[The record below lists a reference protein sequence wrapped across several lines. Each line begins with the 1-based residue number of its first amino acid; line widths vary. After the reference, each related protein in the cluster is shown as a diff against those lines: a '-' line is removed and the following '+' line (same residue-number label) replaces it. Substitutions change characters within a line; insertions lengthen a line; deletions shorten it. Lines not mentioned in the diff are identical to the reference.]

1 MSERRPAP
9 TVGQVVLGRRLRDL
23 REAAGLKRD
32 EAARSLRVTGATIR
46 RMETA
51 EVALKIPYVQ
61 MLLELYEVPEGEIEA
76 FVALAEE
83 ANLPGWWQRYHD
95 VLPDWFS
102 LYVSLEGAAEMIRAY
117 EPHFVP
123 GLLQTEAYARAVFD
137 AGTVGRSKPDEI
149 ERHVSL
155 RLARQSLLTREDAPH
170 LWVVMDETVLRRP
183 PGGPDVLRDQL
194 DHLLEVARLPHV
206 TLQIAEFTSGPHPG
220 TFGPFT
226 LFRFPVRELPDM
238 VYSEYVTGA
247 LYLDSRDEVG
257 MHLEV
262 LDHLVAQ
269 AASAERTIELMAR
282 WRERLG
288 PAEG

>member
-23 REAAGLKRD
+23 REARGLKRE
-32 EAARSLRVTGATIR
+32 EAARPLRVASATIR

-61 MLLELYEVPEGEIEA
+61 MLLEQYEVPEREIEA

-83 ANLPGWWQRYHD
+83 ANLPGWWQRFHD

-102 LYVSLEGAAEMIRAY
+102 LYVSLEGAASMIRAY

-137 AGTVGRSKPDEI
+137 AGTVGRSRPDEVD
-149 ERHVSL
+149 RHIDL
-155 RLARQSLLTREDAPH
+155 RMARQSLLDREDSPH
-170 LWVVMDETVLRRP
+170 LWVVMDETVLRRT
-183 PGGPDVLRDQL
+183 PGGPDVLRGQL
-194 DHLLEVARLPHV
+194 DRLIEAVRRPNV
-206 TLQIAEFTSGPHPG
+206 TLQIAEFATGPHPG

-247 LYLDSRDEVG
+247 LYLDARDEVG

-269 AASAERTIELMAR
+269 AAGAERTLEIL
-282 WRERLG
+282 RETRDALG
-288 PAEG
+288 

>member
-23 REAAGLKRD
+23 REAVGLKRD

-61 MLLELYEVPEGEIEA
+61 MLLELYEVPEAEIEA

-83 ANLPGWWQRYHD
+83 ANLPGWWQRFHD
-95 VLPDWFS
+95 VLPEWFS
-102 LYVSLEGAAEMIRAY
+102 LYVSLEGAAELIRSY

-123 GLLQTEAYARAVFD
+123 GLLQTEEYARAVFD
-137 AGTVGRSKPDEI
+137 AGTVGRSQPDEI

-155 RLARQSLLTREDAPH
+155 RMARQSLLTREDAPH

-183 PGGPDVLRDQL
+183 PGGPAVLRGQL
-194 DHLLEVARLPHV
+194 DRLIEAARLPHV
-206 TLQIAEFTSGPHPG
+206 TLQIAEFASGPHPG

-238 VYSEYVTGA
+238 VFSEYVTGA
-247 LYLDSRDEVG
+247 LYLDSREEVG
-257 MHLEV
+257 VHLEV

-269 AASAERTIELMAR
+269 AAGAERTVEILEK
-282 WRERLG
+282 WRTRLN
-288 PAEG
+288 

>member
-32 EAARSLRVTGATIR
+32 EAAKALRVTGATIR

-61 MLLELYEVPEGEIEA
+61 MLLELYEVPEREIEA

-83 ANLPGWWQRYHD
+83 ANLPGWWQRFHD

-149 ERHVSL
+149 DRHVSL

-170 LWVVMDETVLRRP
+170 LWVVMDETALRRP

-206 TLQIAEFTSGPHPG
+206 TLQIAEFASGPHPG

-238 VYSEYVTGA
+238 VYSEYITGA

-269 AASAERTIELMAR
+269 AASAERTLELMAE

-288 PAEG
+288 PAEE

>member
-1 MSERRPAP
+1 M
-9 TVGQVVLGRRLRDL
+9 RDL
-23 REAAGLKRD
+23 REAADLKRD
-32 EAARSLRVTGATIR
+32 EAARALRVTGATIR

-83 ANLPGWWQRYHD
+83 ANLPGWWQRFHD

-123 GLLQTEAYARAVFD
+123 GLLQTEEYARAVFD
-137 AGTVGRSKPDEI
+137 AGTVGRSKPDDI
-149 ERHVSL
+149 DRHVSL

-183 PGGPDVLRDQL
+183 PGGPAVLRGQL
-194 DHLLEVARLPHV
+194 DRLVEAAALPHV
-206 TLQIAEFTSGPHPG
+206 TLQIAEFTAGPHPG

-226 LFRFPVRELPDM
+226 LFRFPARELPDM

-247 LYLDSRDEVG
+247 LYLDARDEVG

-269 AASAERTIELMAR
+269 AASAERTVEILQK
-282 WRERLG
+282 WRTRLS
-288 PAEG
+288 

>member
-23 REAAGLKRD
+23 REARGLKRE
-32 EAARSLRVTGATIR
+32 EAAKPLRVASATIR

-61 MLLELYEVPEGEIEA
+61 MLLELYEVPEREIEA
-76 FVALAEE
+76 FVALAED
-83 ANLPGWWQRYHD
+83 ANLPGWWQRFHD

-102 LYVSLEGAAEMIRAY
+102 LYVSLEGAASMIRAY

-137 AGTVGRSKPDEI
+137 AGTVGRSRPEEVD
-149 ERHVSL
+149 RHIDL
-155 RLARQSLLTREDAPH
+155 RMARQSLLDREDSPH
-170 LWVVMDETVLRRP
+170 LWVVMDETVLARP
-183 PGGPDVLRDQL
+183 PGGPEVLRGQL
-194 DHLLEVARLPHV
+194 DRLLEAVQRPNV
-206 TLQIAEFTSGPHPG
+206 TLQIAEFASGPHPG

-247 LYLDSRDEVG
+247 LYLDARDEVG

-269 AASAERTIELMAR
+269 AAGAARTVEILERAR
-282 WRERLG
+282 AALG
-288 PAEG
+288 

>member
-23 REAAGLKRD
+23 REARGLKRE
-32 EAARSLRVTGATIR
+32 EAARPLRVASATIR

-61 MLLELYEVPEGEIEA
+61 MLLELYEVPEREIEA
-76 FVALAEE
+76 FVALAED
-83 ANLPGWWQRYHD
+83 ANLPGWWQRFHD

-102 LYVSLEGAAEMIRAY
+102 LYVSLEGAASMIRAY

-123 GLLQTEAYARAVFD
+123 GLLQTEEYARAVFD
-137 AGTVGRSKPDEI
+137 AGTVGRSRPEEVD
-149 ERHVSL
+149 RHIDL
-155 RLARQSLLTREDAPH
+155 RMARQSLLDREDSPH

-183 PGGPDVLRDQL
+183 PGGPHVLRGQL
-194 DHLLEVARLPHV
+194 DRLIEASQRPNV
-206 TLQIAEFTSGPHPG
+206 TLQIAEFATGPHPG

-247 LYLDSRDEVG
+247 LYLDARDEVG

-269 AASAERTIELMAR
+269 AAGAARTVEILKQAR
-282 WRERLG
+282 EALG
-288 PAEG
+288 

>member
-23 REAAGLKRD
+23 REARGLKRE
-32 EAARSLRVTGATIR
+32 EAAKPLRVASATIR

-61 MLLELYEVPEGEIEA
+61 MLLELYEVPEREIEA
-76 FVALAEE
+76 FVALAED
-83 ANLPGWWQRYHD
+83 ANLPGWWQRFHD

-102 LYVSLEGAAEMIRAY
+102 LYVSLEGAASMIRAY

-137 AGTVGRSKPDEI
+137 AGTVGRSRPEEVD
-149 ERHVSL
+149 RHIDL
-155 RLARQSLLTREDAPH
+155 RMARQSLLDREDSPH
-170 LWVVMDETVLRRP
+170 LWVVMDETVLARP
-183 PGGPDVLRDQL
+183 PGGPEVLRGQL
-194 DHLLEVARLPHV
+194 DRLLEAVQRPNV
-206 TLQIAEFTSGPHPG
+206 TLQIAEFASGPHPG

-269 AASAERTIELMAR
+269 AAGAERTVEILERAR
-282 WRERLG
+282 EALG
-288 PAEG
+288 

>member
-23 REAAGLKRD
+23 REARGLKRE
-32 EAARSLRVTGATIR
+32 EAARPLRVASATIR

-61 MLLELYEVPEGEIEA
+61 MLLELYEVPEREIEA
-76 FVALAEE
+76 FVALAED
-83 ANLPGWWQRYHD
+83 ANLPGWWQRFHD

-102 LYVSLEGAAEMIRAY
+102 LYVSLEGAASMIRAY

-137 AGTVGRSKPDEI
+137 AGTVGRSRPEEVD
-149 ERHVSL
+149 RHIDL
-155 RLARQSLLTREDAPH
+155 RMARQSLLDREDSPH

-183 PGGPDVLRDQL
+183 PGGREVLRGQL
-194 DHLLEVARLPHV
+194 DRLIEVTRRPNV
-206 TLQIAEFTSGPHPG
+206 TLQIAEFASGPHPG

-247 LYLDSRDEVG
+247 LYLDARDEVG

-269 AASAERTIELMAR
+269 AAGAERTVEILE
-282 WRERLG
+282 RERAALG
-288 PAEG
+288 

>member
-1 MSERRPAP
+1 VSERRPAP

-23 REAAGLKRD
+23 REARGLKRE
-32 EAARSLRVTGATIR
+32 EAARPLRVASATIR

-61 MLLELYEVPEGEIEA
+61 MLLELYEVPEREIEA
-76 FVALAEE
+76 FVALAED
-83 ANLPGWWQRYHD
+83 ANLPGWWQRFHD

-102 LYVSLEGAAEMIRAY
+102 LYVSLEGAASMIRAY

-137 AGTVGRSKPDEI
+137 AGTVGRSRPEEVD
-149 ERHVSL
+149 RHIDL
-155 RLARQSLLTREDAPH
+155 RMARQSLLDREDSPH

-183 PGGPDVLRDQL
+183 PGGPEVLRGQL
-194 DHLLEVARLPHV
+194 DRLLEAVRRPNV
-206 TLQIAEFTSGPHPG
+206 TLQIAEFASGPHPG

-247 LYLDSRDEVG
+247 LYLDARDEVG

-269 AASAERTIELMAR
+269 AAGAARTVEILERAR
-282 WRERLG
+282 EALG
-288 PAEG
+288 

>member
-23 REAAGLKRD
+23 REARGLKRE
-32 EAARSLRVTGATIR
+32 EAARSLHVAGATIR

-61 MLLELYEVPEGEIEA
+61 MLLELYEVPEREIEA

-83 ANLPGWWQRYHD
+83 ANLPGWWQRFHD

-102 LYVSLEGAAEMIRAY
+102 LYVSLEGAASMIRAY

-123 GLLQTEAYARAVFD
+123 GLLQTEEYARAVFD
-137 AGTVGRSKPDEI
+137 AGTVGRSRPDDVD
-149 ERHVSL
+149 RHIDL
-155 RLARQSLLTREDAPH
+155 RMARQSLLDREEPPH

-183 PGGPDVLRDQL
+183 PGGADVLRGQL
-194 DHLLEVARLPHV
+194 DRLLEEAARPNV
-206 TLQIAEFTSGPHPG
+206 TLQIAEFDTGPHPG
-220 TFGPFT
+220 TFGPFS

-247 LYLDSRDEVG
+247 LYLDARDEVG
-257 MHLEV
+257 VHLEV

-269 AASAERTIELMAR
+269 AAGANRTMEILREAR
-282 WRERLG
+282 DALG
-288 PAEG
+288 

>member
-32 EAARSLRVTGATIR
+32 EAARALRVTGATIR

-61 MLLELYEVPEGEIEA
+61 MLLELYAVPEREIEA

-123 GLLQTEAYARAVFD
+123 GLLQTEEYARAVFD
-137 AGTVGRSKPDEI
+137 AGTVGRSKPDDI
-149 ERHVSL
+149 DRHVSL

-170 LWVVMDETVLRRP
+170 LWVVMDETVLHRP
-183 PGGPDVLRDQL
+183 PGGAAVLRGQL
-194 DHLLEVARLPHV
+194 DRLIEVAALPHV
-206 TLQIAEFTSGPHPG
+206 TLQIAEFASGPHPG

-269 AASAERTIELMAR
+269 AAGAERTMELLRKWRAR
-282 WRERLG
+282 L
-288 PAEG
+288 

>member
-23 REAAGLKRD
+23 REARGLKRE
-32 EAARSLRVTGATIR
+32 EAARPLRVASATIR

-61 MLLELYEVPEGEIEA
+61 MLLELYEVPEREIEA
-76 FVALAEE
+76 FVALAED
-83 ANLPGWWQRYHD
+83 ANLPGWWQRFHD

-102 LYVSLEGAAEMIRAY
+102 LYVSLEGAASMIRAY

-123 GLLQTEAYARAVFD
+123 GLLQTEAYARAVFH
-137 AGTVGRSKPDEI
+137 AGTVGRSRPEEVD
-149 ERHVSL
+149 RHIDL
-155 RLARQSLLTREDAPH
+155 RMARQSLLDREDSPH

-183 PGGPDVLRDQL
+183 PGGPDVLRGQL
-194 DHLLEVARLPHV
+194 DRLIEVSERPHV
-206 TLQIAEFTSGPHPG
+206 TLQIAEFASGPHPG

-247 LYLDSRDEVG
+247 LYLDARDEVG

-269 AASAERTIELMAR
+269 AAGAARTLEILNEAR
-282 WRERLG
+282 DALG
-288 PAEG
+288 